1 MKQLRLIFT
10 MLICKT
16 VLKLCRLF
24 NRGGTTLPGKIAR
37 FLYPGMLDAI
47 AAGFNVVFVT
57 GTNGKTTTSRIIGKI
72 LEENGIGYIS
82 NRSGSNLV
90 GGVFSTFIEHACI
103 NGKYSKKTAL
113 IEIDE
118 AAFPVMADYLKP
130 NILVV
135 TNFFRDQLD
144 RYGELY
150 TTLGRVKE
158 GMRKCPDA
166 TLILN
171 ADDSLS
177 ASLGRDEAGHKTVFY
192 GFEPAAC
199 TAGGKAVNS
208 DASFCVY
215 CREKY
220 EYSFNTYAHLGGFSC
235 PSCGYARPEPNV
247 GVAGILETTSDFSRV
262 LLHLGKTAEGTG
274 AQTHIEVTVNLPGL
288 YNIYNALAAAACG
301 YALGLPVET
310 ISAAMSTFE
319 CGFGRMEVIK
329 DGGRTIRVIL
339 VKNPAG
345 FNQVLGYLLMEEK
358 PFNIA
363 FLINDNLADGTD
375 ISWLW
380 DVEFEKLTPVHG
392 RVGMFIAS
400 GIRAEDMAVRLKY
413 AGIPT
418 DRISIMKDYGE
429 LINTALELLPPGGA
443 LYLLPSYTAMLD
455 VRKVLNKRFK
465 IKKFWEQ

>member
-1 MKQLRLIFT
+1 MKQLRLIIT
-10 MLICKT
+10 ILICKT

-37 FLYPGMLDAI
+37 FLCPGMLGVM
-47 AAGFNVVFVT
+47 AAGFNVIFVT

-90 GGVFSTFIEHACI
+90 GGVFSTFIEHARI
-103 NGKYSKKTAL
+103 NGKFSNKTAL

-130 NILVV
+130 NIIVV

-158 GMRKCPDA
+158 GITKCPGA

-177 ASLGRDEAGHKTVFY
+177 ASLGRDGADHKTVFY

-199 TAGGKAVNS
+199 TSGSKAVNS

-215 CREKY
+215 CRERY
-220 EYSFNTYAHLGGFSC
+220 EYSFHTYAHLGGFSC
-235 PSCGYARPEPNV
+235 PSCGYTRPEPDV
-247 GVAGILETTSDFSRV
+247 GVAGIFETTSDFSKI
-262 LLHLGKTAEGTG
+262 LLRFGKTAGNG
-274 AQTHIEVTVNLPGL
+274 APTHIEATVNLPGL

-301 YALGLPVET
+301 YALGFPAET
-310 ISAAMSTFE
+310 INTAMSTFE

-339 VKNPAG
+339 VKNSAG
-345 FNQVLGYLLMEEK
+345 FNQVLSYLLMEEK

-363 FLINDNLADGTD
+363 FLINDKIADGTD

-380 DVEFEKLTPVHG
+380 DVEFEKLMPAYG
-392 RVGMFIAS
+392 RIGMFIAS
-400 GIRAEDMAVRLKY
+400 GTRAEDMAVRLKY

-429 LINTALELLPPGGA
+429 LVNTALELLPPGGT

-465 IKKFWEQ
+465 IKNFWEQ